1 VRLPSASLS
10 SARRI
15 PPELQDRRPFPLQMT
30 CELAKHPRAA
40 GRLDFAHGAKFCNV
54 AEIIDPVGPVRWMLN
69 LRTICNS
76 HETGS
81 SECGYWC

>member
-15 PPELQDRRPFPLQMT
+15 PPELHDRRPLPLQMT
-30 CELAKHPRAA
+30 CELAKHPRDV
-40 GRLDFAHGAKFCNV
+40 GRLDFAHRAKSCNV
-54 AEIIDPVGPVRWMLN
+54 AEITDPVGAVCWMFN
-69 LRTICNS
+69 PHTICNS
-76 HETGS
+76 RETGS